1 MITILSIVG
10 TRPEVIKMAP
20 VLLELRRHTGNIRSV
35 LCSTGQHREMLS
47 QAFELFDL
55 EPDYDLRV
63 MQPNQTLS
71 ALTAQLFARLAPV
84 IEHEKPDWILAQG
97 DTTTVFVAAMMAYYH
112 RVRFGHVEAGLR
124 TGDPY
129 SPFPEEINRRIADL
143 LADLCFAP
151 TEHSRETL
159 ISEGYPAERIIVTG
173 NPIVDA
179 LQMIKQ
185 QPYDWSVGPLGHIP
199 RDCPLVVV
207 TAHRRESF
215 GRPLEQICLAI
226 RDLAL
231 EYGARVQFVFPVH
244 HNPNVREIVFRYL
257 SELQNVHLIEP
268 LDYAAMVHLMASSRL
283 ILTDSGGIQEEGP
296 SLGVPVLVMRET
308 TERPEGVWT
317 GMARLIGTNRQRI
330 VEEVKRELSEDSR
343 PISGKHSLYGDGTA
357 AQKIAVALLR
367 YDVMQKHACVRKDAG
382 RNASR

>member
-1 MITILSIVG
+1 MIAVLSIVG

-20 VLLELRRHTGNIRSV
+20 VLLELQRHAGSVRSV
-35 LCSTGQHREMLS
+35 LCSTGQHREMLA
-47 QAFELFDL
+47 QAFGLFDL
-55 EPDYDLRV
+55 QPDYDLDV
-63 MQPNQTLS
+63 MQPNQTLP
-71 ALTAQLFARLAPV
+71 ALTAVLFNQLAPV
-84 IEHEKPDWILAQG
+84 VEKERPDWILAQG

-151 TEHSRETL
+151 TEHSRRIL
-159 ISEGYPAERIIVTG
+159 IDEGCPAERIIVTG

-179 LQMIKQ
+179 LEMIKQ
-185 QPYDWSVGPLGHIP
+185 QPYDWSTGPLAQIP
-199 RDCPLVVV
+199 RNRQLIVV

-215 GRPLEQICLAI
+215 GTPLEQICLAI

-231 EYGARVQFVFPVH
+231 DCGPHVQVVFPVH
-244 HNPNVREIVFRYL
+244 HNPNVRKVVFRHL
-257 SELQNVHLIEP
+257 SGFDNINLIEP
-268 LDYAAMVHLMASSRL
+268 LDYATMIHLMAHARL

-308 TERPEGVWT
+308 TERPEGVWAGVVKLVGTDRERILDEAKCELGRDSKSPVSGT
-317 GMARLIGTNRQRI
+317 G
-330 VEEVKRELSEDSR
+330 
-343 PISGKHSLYGDGTA
+343 LYGDGKA
-357 AQKIAVALLR
+357 AQKIVKGLLHHGSGM
-367 YDVMQKHACVRKDAG
+367 DCD
-382 RNASR
+382 